1 MSYTIQKYLHKTT
14 PVLLP
19 LLFLSAASMPLG
31 LHAQNRAVLTLA
43 GGQSATFP
51 TTSLSNIQI
60 DGRRVTVNAAD
71 GQATTYDGRVA
82 RISFLK
88 VGSGAVSLTGAAG
101 WQESAYI
108 TFEPFQGASAYH
120 VYIKGGDQ
128 ADYERL
134 DDELV
139 RNYTSYLRADAVG
152 LRPGIYS
159 MKVVPVV
166 GGEELATATSEAT
179 GLQVS
184 AYSREGF
191 AHKDYSGV
199 GAYNDDGTLKQGACV
214 VYVTAANAKTVQANI
229 GGTTFT
235 GIQGILKAYEKG
247 NVTTPLDVRIIGC
260 IRNGDTDEFGSSS
273 EGLQIKGKRAD
284 SELNITIEG
293 IGSDA
298 TIYGFGFLV
307 RNSRSVEFRN
317 LAVMRQMDDGISLD
331 TDNSNIW
338 IHNVDVFY
346 GKSGSGDHAKG
357 DGSIDVKADSKFVT
371 ISYCHFWD
379 SGKTSM
385 CGMKSESGPNYIT
398 YHHNWFDHSDS
409 RHARV
414 RTMSVHMWNNYFDG
428 CSKYGIGATTA
439 SSIFSEQNYFRH
451 THDPFLISL
460 QGTDAKGK
468 GTFSG
473 ETGGIIKD
481 YGSVLAETGG
491 NAYYEP
497 IAYADNAESFDV
509 YQARQRD
516 EQVPA
521 SVKTLS
527 GGTTYDNFDTNASL
541 MYAYTPDQAAD
552 VPARVTGF
560 LGAGRINHGDL
571 QFSFDNSKDDESY
584 DVNTELASLIDKY
597 TGYRPTAS
605 SGTDAPQDTTTTDT
619 TSQQQP
625 ATPVEGTIVVSFD
638 KSGQPSSSIFT
649 VVGNG
654 SNSKGSVT
662 YGGQTYTTCLKMES
676 KTSITCRLEQ
686 AVKATFIFGSTETAS
701 LKIDGTKVTG
711 TGNTLTATLAAGE
724 HTITKANQCN
734 LFLVVLEP
742 AA

>member
-1 MSYTIQKYLHKTT
+1 MLHIMKRNLDKASSA
-14 PVLLP
+14 VLS
-19 LLFLSAASMPLG
+19 LLFLTAASLPLS
-31 LHAQNRAVLTLA
+31 LLAQNRAVLTLA

-51 TTSLSNIQI
+51 TASLKDIQME
-60 DGRRVTVNAAD
+60 GNRVTVNPTT
-71 GQATTYDGRVA
+71 GQPVTYDGQVA

-88 VGSGAVSLTGAAG
+88 VGTGAVSLLDAKG
-101 WQESAYI
+101 WLESAYI

-120 VYIKGGDQ
+120 VYIKGGDD
-128 ADYERL
+128 ADYVRL
-134 DDELV
+134 DTELV
-139 RNYTSYLRADAVG
+139 RDYTSYLRADAVG
-152 LRPGIYS
+152 LRPGTYS

-166 GGEELATATSEAT
+166 GGKELATSSSEAT

-191 AHKDYSGV
+191 AHKGYTGV
-199 GAYNDDGTLKQGACV
+199 GAYNDDGTLKEGANV
-214 VYVTAANAKTVQANI
+214 IYVSAANAKTVQLSL
-229 GGTTFT
+229 GGNTFT

-247 NVTTPLDVRIIGC
+247 NLTTPLAVRIIGC
-260 IRNGDTDEFGSSS
+260 LRNGDTDEFGSSS

-293 IGSDA
+293 IGNDA

-317 LAVMRQMDDGISLD
+317 LAIMRQMDDGISLD

-346 GKSGSGDHAKG
+346 GRAGSGDHAKG

-379 SGKTSM
+379 NGKTSM

-428 CSKYGIGATTA
+428 CSKYGIGATSA

-451 THDPFLISL
+451 THNPFLISL
-460 QGTDAKGK
+460 QGTDAMGK

-473 ETGGIIKD
+473 EPGGIIKD

-491 NAYYEP
+491 SAYYVP
-497 IAYADNAESFDV
+497 IAYSDNATSFDV
-509 YQARQRD
+509 YQAQRRN

-527 GGTTYDNFDTNASL
+527 GNTTYDNFDTDASL
-541 MYAYTPDQAAD
+541 MYSYTPDDAAD

-571 QFSFDNSKDDESY
+571 VFNFDNSKDDESY
-584 DVNTELASLIDKY
+584 EVNTGLASLIDKY
-597 TGYRPTAS
+597 TGYRPATS
-605 SGTDAPQDTTTTDT
+605 SNPDTPEDTTKTDT
-619 TSQQQP
+619 IPQQP
-625 ATPVEGTIVVSFD
+625 TTPVEGTIVISFD
-638 KSGQPSSSIFT
+638 KSGQPSNSIIT

-654 SNSKGSVT
+654 SNSKGSIT
-662 YGGQTYTTCLKMES
+662 YNGKTYTTCLKMES
-676 KTSITCRLEQ
+676 KTSITCHLTQ
-686 AVKATFIFGSTETAS
+686 AVKATFIFGPTESAT
-701 LKIDGTKVTG
+701 LKIDGKKVAG
-711 TGNTLTATLAAGE
+711 TDNTITATLAAGD

-734 LFLVVLEP
+734 LFLIVLEP
-742 AA
+742 EE

>member
-1 MSYTIQKYLHKTT
+1 MLHIMKKNLDKASSA
-14 PVLLP
+14 VLS
-19 LLFLSAASMPLG
+19 LLFLTAASLPLT
-31 LHAQNRAVLTLA
+31 LLAQNRAVITLA

-51 TTSLSNIQI
+51 TASLKDIQM
-60 DGRRVTVNAAD
+60 DGSRVTVNPAT
-71 GQATTYDGRVA
+71 GQSVTYDGQVA

-88 VGSGAVSLTGAAG
+88 VATGAVSLLDAKG
-101 WQESAYI
+101 WLESAYI

-120 VYIKGGDQ
+120 VYIKGGGH
-128 ADYERL
+128 ADYARL
-134 DDELV
+134 DAELV
-139 RNYTSYLRADAVG
+139 RDYTSYLRADAVG
-152 LRPGIYS
+152 LRPGTYS

-166 GGEELATATSEAT
+166 GGKELATASSEAT

-191 AHKDYSGV
+191 AHKGYTGV
-199 GAYNDDGTLKQGACV
+199 GAYNDDGTLKEGANV
-214 VYVTAANAKTVQANI
+214 IYVSAANAKTVQLSL
-229 GGTTFT
+229 GGNTFT

-247 NVTTPLDVRIIGC
+247 NLTTPLAVRIIGC

-317 LAVMRQMDDGISLD
+317 LAIMRQMDDGISLD

-346 GKSGSGDHAKG
+346 GRAGSGDHAKG

-428 CSKYGIGATTA
+428 CSKYGIGATSA

-451 THDPFLISL
+451 SHNPFLISL
-460 QGTDAKGK
+460 QGTDAMGK

-473 ETGGIIKD
+473 EPGGIIKD

-491 NAYYEP
+491 SAYYVP
-497 IAYADNAESFDV
+497 IAYSDNATSFDV
-509 YQARQRD
+509 YQAQRRN

-527 GGTTYDNFDTNASL
+527 GNTTYDNFDTDASL
-541 MYAYTPDQAAD
+541 MYSYTPDDAAD

-571 QFSFDNSKDDESY
+571 PFNFDNSKDDESY
-584 DVNTELASLIDKY
+584 EVNTGLASLIDKY
-597 TGYRPTAS
+597 TGYRPATS
-605 SGTDAPQDTTTTDT
+605 SNPDTPKDTTKTDT
-619 TSQQQP
+619 IPQQP
-625 ATPVEGTIVVSFD
+625 TTPVEGTIVVSFD
-638 KSGQPSSSIFT
+638 KSGQPSNSIIT

-662 YGGQTYTTCLKMES
+662 YNGKTYTTCLKMES
-676 KTSITCRLEQ
+676 KTSITCHLTQ
-686 AVKATFIFGSTETAS
+686 AVKATFIFGPTESAT
-701 LKIDGTKVTG
+701 LKIDGEKVAG
-711 TGNTLTATLAAGE
+711 TDNTITATLAAGD
-724 HTITKANQCN
+724 HTFTKANQCN
-734 LFLVVLEP
+734 LFLIVLEP
-742 AA
+742 EE

>member
-1 MSYTIQKYLHKTT
+1 MQHTIQKYLRQAS
-14 PVLLP
+14 PALLP
-19 LLFLSAASMPLG
+19 LLFLSVAGMPQG

-43 GGQSATFP
+43 GGQSATFA
-51 TTSLSNIQI
+51 TASLKDIQI
-60 DGRRVTVNAAD
+60 DGSRVTVNPAD
-71 GQATTYDGRVA
+71 GPSTTYDGQVA

-120 VYIKGGDQ
+120 VYIKGGDD
-128 ADYERL
+128 DYNRL

-139 RNYTSYLRADAVG
+139 RNYTSHLRADAVG
-152 LRPGIYS
+152 LRPGTYS

-166 GGEELATATSEAT
+166 GGEELAAAASEAT

-199 GAYNDDGTLKQGACV
+199 GAYNDDGTLKSGACV
-214 VYVTAANAKTVQANI
+214 VYVTAANAKTVQASL
-229 GGTTFT
+229 GGSTLT
-235 GIQGILKAYEKG
+235 GIQAILKAYEKG
-247 NVTTPLDVRIIGC
+247 TITTPLDVRIIGC
-260 IRNGDTDEFGSSS
+260 IRNGDTDAFGSSS

-293 IGSDA
+293 IGNDA

-307 RNSRSVEFRN
+307 RNSRSVELRN
-317 LAVMRQMDDGISLD
+317 LAIMRQMDDGISLD

-338 IHNVDVFY
+338 IHNIDIFY
-346 GKSGSGDHAKG
+346 GKAGSGDHAKG

-428 CSKYGIGATTA
+428 CSKYGIGATSA
-439 SSIFSEQNYFRH
+439 SSVFSEQNYFRH

-460 QGTDAKGK
+460 QGTDAKGT

-473 ETGGIIKD
+473 EPGGIIKD

-491 NAYYEP
+491 STYYVP
-497 IAYADNAESFDV
+497 IAYADNATSFDV
-509 YQARQRD
+509 YQARTRD

-521 SVKTLS
+521 TVKTLS
-527 GGTTYDNFDTNASL
+527 GGTTYDNFDTDASL
-541 MYAYTPDQAAD
+541 MYAYEPDQAAD
-552 VPARVTGF
+552 VPAQVTGF
-560 LGAGRINHGDL
+560 LGAGRINHGDV
-571 QFSFDNSKDDESY
+571 QFSFDNSTDDESY
-584 DVNTELASLIDKY
+584 DVNTSLAALIDQY
-597 TGYRPTAS
+597 TGYRPAAS
-605 SGTDAPQDTTTTDT
+605 SGTDTPSDTTATDT
-619 TSQQQP
+619 TSQQP
-625 ATPVEGTIVVSFD
+625 ATPVEGIIVVSFD

-676 KTSITCRLEQ
+676 KTSITCSLAQ
-686 AVKATFIFGSTETAS
+686 AVKATFIFGSAETAS

-711 TGNTLTATLAAGE
+711 TGNTITTTLAAGD

-734 LFLVVLEP
+734 LFLIVLEP
-742 AA
+742 VES